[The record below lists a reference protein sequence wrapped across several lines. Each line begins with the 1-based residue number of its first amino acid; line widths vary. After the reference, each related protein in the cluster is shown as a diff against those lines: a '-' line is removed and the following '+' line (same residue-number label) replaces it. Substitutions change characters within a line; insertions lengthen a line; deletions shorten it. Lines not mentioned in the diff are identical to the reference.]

1 VEKVRNMTNMLNQF
15 SAYAPYAGIS
25 PDSTDYLFYACMI
38 LIVGGLF
45 GLGFWSIQRIVS
57 YFCGND

>member
-1 VEKVRNMTNMLNQF
+1 MTNMLNQF